1 MICKP
6 EVSEIS
12 GFLFQ
17 IFPIIYQTIIIIQ
30 MGNSYI
36 QGSRL
41 RNIRTRKRIAK
52 TDYEKYLRECSDRHS
67 ELEKQKWNLPL
78 VPLEKPYQKGYVRF
92 FVVRDDVKRSGLG
105 EFFENLL
112 TKINTYQYA
121 DNRKF
126 QKKKKRKGRRI
137 YVPRKQE
144 LLSFRQREWE
154 YAIEKGKLVEE
165 ERKYFLKVERYNPDC
180 KEFETYYEFAE
191 PWRFILRVRPNIIT
205 HYRPIDFEIENEL
218 AGLNKV
224 LDDYKNWGII
234 QKKVYRGGYSWNRFQ
249 KRWVPKAKYKRP
261 LIKEMAEFRTNASA
275 LEMTEILL
283 DSKFY

>member
-17 IFPIIYQTIIIIQ
+17 IFPIIYQIIIIIQ

-67 ELEKQKWNLPL
+67 ELEKQKWNLLL

-126 QKKKKRKGRRI
+126 QKKKKRRGRRI

-144 LLSFRQREWE
+144 LLSFRQREWVD
-154 YAIEKGKLVEE
+154 AIEKGKLVEE
-165 ERKYFLKVERYNPDC
+165 ERKYFLKVERYNSVC

>member
-1 MICKP
+1 
-6 EVSEIS
+6 
-12 GFLFQ
+12 
-17 IFPIIYQTIIIIQ
+17 

-126 QKKKKRKGRRI
+126 QKKEKTQRQTHLCAKKTGI
-137 YVPRKQE
+137 V
-144 LLSFRQREWE
+144 
-154 YAIEKGKLVEE
+154 
-165 ERKYFLKVERYNPDC
+165 
-180 KEFETYYEFAE
+180 
-191 PWRFILRVRPNIIT
+191 
-205 HYRPIDFEIENEL
+205 
-218 AGLNKV
+218 
-224 LDDYKNWGII
+224 II
-234 QKKVYRGGYSWNRFQ
+234 QTKGMGVRDREGQTCRGG
-249 KRWVPKAKYKRP
+249 A
-261 LIKEMAEFRTNASA
+261 
-275 LEMTEILL
+275 
-283 DSKFY
+283 

>member
-1 MICKP
+1 
-6 EVSEIS
+6 
-12 GFLFQ
+12 
-17 IFPIIYQTIIIIQ
+17 

-41 RNIRTRKRIAK
+41 RSIRTRKRVAK
-52 TDYEKYLRECSDRHS
+52 TDYEKYLRECCNRHA
-67 ELEKQKWNLPL
+67 ELEKQKRTMPL

-92 FVVRDDVKRSGLG
+92 FVVRDDVKRSKLG
-105 EFFENLL
+105 EFFDNLL

-126 QKKKKRKGRRI
+126 QKKKKRRGRRI

-154 YAIEKGKLVEE
+154 YAIEKGKLVAEE
-165 ERKYFLKVERYNPDC
+165 CKYFLKVERYNPDC

-249 KRWVPKAKYKRP
+249 KRWVPKTKYKRP

-275 LEMTEILL
+275 LEMIEILL

>member
-1 MICKP
+1 
-6 EVSEIS
+6 
-12 GFLFQ
+12 
-17 IFPIIYQTIIIIQ
+17 

-52 TDYEKYLRECSDRHS
+52 TDYEQYLRQCCDRHA

-126 QKKKKRKGRRI
+126 QKKKKRRGRRI

-180 KEFETYYEFAE
+180 KEFETYYEFVE

-234 QKKVYRGGYSWNRFQ
+234 QKKVYHGGYSWNRFQ